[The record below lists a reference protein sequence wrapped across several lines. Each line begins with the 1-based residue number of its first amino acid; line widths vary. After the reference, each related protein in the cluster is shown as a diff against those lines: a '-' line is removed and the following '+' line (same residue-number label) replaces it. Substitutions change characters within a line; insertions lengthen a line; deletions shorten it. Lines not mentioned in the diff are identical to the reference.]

1 MEDAGATKRP
11 SPMEV
16 DQSPNKRPRTVN
28 DGLRHK
34 TWYVVVMKEG
44 SPNNGLETGLH
55 WSAQP
60 GCGKGAFLFHET
72 TSEAQEYYDNIEV
85 EQHWHGDETNACP
98 LVMLEMKLLCSC
110 QKRLVGSGVMKPEK
124 NTSGKVRM
132 QWRDVLRE
140 SIKDDGWGAVMGK
153 EIFHVRV
160 LKEVNGCDGGM
171 RDGGMPARMQVESD
185 EVRSDNGKLYGIIA
199 AKHRGL
205 LDTAAGLHWS
215 MQPGGWGSFTLYKRL
230 SDCPWK
236 YKNYQSQA
244 IGQDCQPELCLLTVT
259 VQSADAWDFLERE
272 EVLVGKKDKHYW
284 KMPIHGE
291 SHFVNALG
299 VQVPCYVA
307 SVEEPFSA
315 TEVSARC
322 AE

>member
-1 MEDAGATKRP
+1 MTDAGATKRP
-11 SPMEV
+11 SPMDV
-16 DQSPNKRPRTVN
+16 DQSHVKRPRTVN

-60 GCGKGAFLFHET
+60 GCEKGAFVFHKT

-185 EVRSDNGKLYGIIA
+185 EVQSDNGKLYGIIA

-205 LDTAAGLHWS
+205 LDTAAGLHWNT
-215 MQPGGWGSFTLYKRL
+215 QPGGWGSFTLYRRK

-259 VQSADAWDFLERE
+259 VLTPEAWDFLERE
-272 EVLVGKKDKHYW
+272 EVLVGMKDKYYW

-299 VQVPCYVA
+299 VQASCYVA

-315 TEVSARC
+315 MEVSARC
-322 AE
+322 VE